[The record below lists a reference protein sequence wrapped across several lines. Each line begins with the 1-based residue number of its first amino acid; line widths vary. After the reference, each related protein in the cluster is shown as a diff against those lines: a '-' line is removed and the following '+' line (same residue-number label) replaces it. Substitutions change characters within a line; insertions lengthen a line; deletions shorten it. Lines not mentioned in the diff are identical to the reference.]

1 MLERP
6 EIGANR
12 PSGRDWSWLR
22 CVMSGQEIELKLAVA
37 PSDMDRLRGLSCL
50 SATIAKPSVKS
61 LDSIYFD
68 TDDRRLS
75 AAGLSLRVRRTGN
88 KLVQT
93 LKSAPVAGAG
103 ALVRGE
109 WEVEV
114 AHPRPDLSLLP
125 DNAALD
131 AVEGL
136 SNDDLVPVFETR
148 IRRQVRKLSPQPGIV
163 VEVALDQGEIVAPG
177 GLTLPVHEAELEL
190 IEGTDAAVLYD
201 LARAIHAELPVRLEM
216 ETKSARGYALS
227 SGSGPVSAKAPKL
240 TLEPEATVEEA
251 LSAIVRHCLGHLMA
265 NDAVT
270 RLGQDPE
277 GVHQMRVALR
287 RLRSALQIFRPFI
300 PADQMDDLGPRVKAL
315 ADALGPAREWDVFLG
330 ELLPPV
336 SRALPGHAGLA
347 PLEAAARAARDR
359 AYAGVRACL
368 SDPGH
373 TSLLLDLAAWVDG
386 RGWRNQP
393 VSEQSTLLLSPVME
407 MAGSLLGKRHRT
419 ARKRGRGFARLAPAP
434 RHELRIALKKLR
446 YAADFFRSLYEGKA
460 LRRFLEELSSLQDH
474 LGHLQDVATVDKLVA
489 ELERTAGAT
498 LPPAWRLGAGLVAGW
513 HARGLH
519 DLEDDIV
526 ADWHRF
532 TDVKPFWQET
542 AAEEEGER

>member
-1 MLERP
+1 
-6 EIGANR
+6 
-12 PSGRDWSWLR
+12 
-22 CVMSGQEIELKLAVA
+22 MSGQEIELKLAVA
-37 PSDMDRLRGLSCL
+37 PSDMDRLRGLDCL
-50 SATIAKPSVKS
+50 SATVAKPSVKS

-68 TDDRRLS
+68 TQDHRLA
-75 AAGLSLRVRRTGN
+75 AAGLSLRVRRTGR

-93 LKSAPVAGAG
+93 LKSAPLPGAG

-114 AHPRPDLSLLP
+114 ANPRPDLSLLP
-125 DNAALD
+125 DPSVIEPL
-131 AVEGL
+131 GPL
-136 SNDDLVPVFETR
+136 TSDDLVPVFETR
-148 IRRQVRKLSPQPGIV
+148 IRRQVRRLSPRPGIV
-163 VEVALDQGEIVAPG
+163 VELALDQGEIVAPG
-177 GLTLPVHEAELEL
+177 GLSLPVHEAELEL
-190 IEGTDAAVLYD
+190 AEGTDTAVLYE
-201 LARAIHAELPVRLEM
+201 LARAIHAEVPVRLEM
-216 ETKSARGYALS
+216 ATKSARGYALS
-227 SGSGPVSAKAPKL
+227 LGAGPVSAKASRLSLAPD
-240 TLEPEATVEEA
+240 ATVEEA

-300 PADQMDDLGPRVKAL
+300 PADQMADLGPRVKAL

-336 SRALPGHAGLA
+336 TAALPGHEGLTA
-347 PLEAAARAARDR
+347 LEEAARGARDR
-359 AYAGVRACL
+359 GYAQVRAAL
-368 SDPGH
+368 ADPSH
-373 TSLLLDLAAWVDG
+373 TALLLDLAAWVDG

-393 VSEQSTLLLSPVME
+393 VSEQSTLLLSPVID
-407 MAGSLLGKRHRT
+407 MAGLLLGKRHRT
-419 ARKRGRGFARLAPAP
+419 ARKRGRGFARLAAAP

-460 LRRFLEELSSLQDH
+460 LRRFLEELAVLQDH
-474 LGHLQDVATVDKLVA
+474 LGHLQDVTTVDKLMSDLDQA
-489 ELERTAGAT
+489 EGRT
-498 LPPAWRLGAGLVAGW
+498 LPPAWRLGAGLVVGW

-519 DLEDDIV
+519 DLEEHIV

-532 TDVKPFWQET
+532 ADAKPFWQTDTEG
-542 AAEEEGER
+542 EGER